1 MKNDMKQNHIYNL
14 YSNVIICY
22 NHVLLISNTHH
33 TNWPRNETQWS
44 QWAHQCGHCQAT
56 NPHLVARCQ
65 AGSSVVSAQ
74 RLNLIKAQQLEAVA
88 ESKPTA
94 AQKPNFPYFFYS
106 PSPSPLYN
114 YLHFIYTI
122 CIYLNYFFHCA
133 SIIFPWSPASSQH
146 PGARPQASLSVHFGA
161 PSGPHELGRYLC
173 SCASS
178 RWPKAWPGTQ
188 GCPNLSGSSCAGSRW
203 F

>member
-1 MKNDMKQNHIYNL
+1 MCCWYLILTTPTGPAMRPNDPNGPT
-14 YSNVIICY
+14 NVDIAKPQI
-22 NHVLLISNTHH
+22 LISWQGARLEVLWCLRNGWIWSRHS
-33 TNWPRNETQWS
+33 NWKQW
-44 QWAHQCGHCQAT
+44 Q
-56 NPHLVARCQ
+56 
-65 AGSSVVSAQ
+65 
-74 RLNLIKAQQLEAVA
+74 KANQQLHR
-88 ESKPTA
+88 SQTSH
-94 AQKPNFPYFFYS
+94 NFFYS

-122 CIYLNYFFHCA
+122 CIYLKYFFHCA